1 MLAAPTALTGHEA
14 IDLEVEVDQA
24 ALQNLEF
31 GGQSIQISARRK
43 VQQPEHDLDVPVD
56 PTLGLEPLLDGA
68 RERLGEMSV
77 REQLLGEPGESLRTI
92 QPLDD
97 GLVPPEPTD
106 VRV

>member
-1 MLAAPTALTGHEA
+1 
-14 IDLEVEVDQA
+14 
-24 ALQNLEF
+24 
-31 GGQSIQISARRK
+31 
-43 VQQPEHDLDVPVD
+43 
-56 PTLGLEPLLDGA
+56 
-68 RERLGEMSV
+68 MSV